1 MKKIAVVFA
10 VLIFLLMFLT
20 VHMRAQDSS
29 VTQAITRAALDY
41 MDGAHSGDAARME
54 RAVHPELH
62 KVSLQFIPQ
71 TQKTFL
77 SKAGS
82 SRLIQ
87 LIAANAAP
95 LKEDQRNIEVKIL
108 DVLGGL
114 AVVRVTSSMFW
125 DYLQLADIDGQWK
138 IVNVLFTRFP
148 KPGQAKD
155 MSGEEEAITQ
165 AALDYIEG
173 SFTGDAA
180 RMIRAV
186 HPELHKVIP
195 VKMPQTGKTR
205 LDKMGAG
212 MLIEGTRAKMG
223 LLAEDKRSIEVTV
236 LDAAQDLAM
245 VKVLSARYYDF
256 LQMAKIDGQWKI
268 INVLWVMNPS
278 ALPAEKR

>member
-1 MKKIAVVFA
+1 MKRIAVIFA
-10 VLIFLLMFLT
+10 VLICLLMFLT
-20 VHMRAQDSS
+20 AQMRAQDSG
-29 VTQAITRAALDY
+29 VTQAITQAALDY
-41 MDGAHSGDAARME
+41 MDGAHSGDAARMT

-71 TQKTFL
+71 TKTTFL

-95 LKEDQRNIEVKIL
+95 LAEDKRNIEAKIL
-108 DVLGGL
+108 GILEGL
-114 AVVRVTSSMFW
+114 AVVRVTSSSFW
-125 DYLQLADIDGQWK
+125 DYLQLADIDGEWK
-138 IVNVLFTRFP
+138 IVNVLWTRTP

-165 AALDYIEG
+165 TALDYIEG

-180 RMIRAV
+180 RMTRAV

-223 LLAEDKRSIEVTV
+223 LLAEDKRNIEVTV

-245 VKVLSARYYDF
+245 VRVLSARYYDF
-256 LQMAKIDGQWKI
+256 LQMAKIDGRWRI

-278 ALPAEKR
+278 ALPAKKR